1 MKVKKWYI
9 HVIAMITFVTCFIA
23 INLKYDPFYRVNG
36 INNENRVL
44 IEQYL
49 DAGQQQYLIE
59 NSIAVDT
66 FIQYIQTPGFILQ
79 NYEYYNILNTAKVF
93 SNKEEL
99 VMYANI
105 IVSRLE
111 VSFGYNALQQ
121 CRQLV
126 SNNLVWAFIEQ
137 EAFDFQNIEYYQIV
151 RTLYDNSDYRYIEHT
166 NLYVNKLHNEGFD
179 TDTRKRITL
188 RELTSNY
195 DKESLHLLLTTP
207 LPGEVE
213 IVLNP
218 REPSVI
224 VDSRHFIG
232 SYQPKHMVAVSGI
245 GRATYSS
252 MFLDEDAYHALKHM
266 YDDLIAT
273 HGRGVILMK
282 SFRSYEIL
290 SMQEETYMLELPGFS
305 EFQLGTTVAF
315 QHLDYS
321 LEDFGKDESYRWLVE
336 NAHRYG
342 YILRYPEGKE
352 AITGKQHFNNIFRY
366 VGEELA
372 TFLYE
377 NDLTLEEYHAQAND
391 EVDE

>member
-9 HVIAMITFVTCFIA
+9 HVIASISFVTCFIA

-49 DAGQQQYLIE
+49 DAGQQQYLID
-59 NSIAVDT
+59 NSIAVDA
-66 FIQYIQTPGFILQ
+66 FIHYIQTPGFLLQ
-79 NYEYYNILNTAKVF
+79 NYEYYNILDTAKVF
-93 SNKEEL
+93 SSKEEL
-99 VMYANI
+99 VQNANT

-137 EAFDFQNIEYYQIV
+137 EQFDFQNIEYYQIV
-151 RTLYDNSDYRYIEHT
+151 RTLYDNTDYRYIDHT
-166 NLYVNKLHNEGFD
+166 NKYVNKLHNEGFE
-179 TDTRKRITL
+179 TDTAKRITL
-188 RELTSNY
+188 RELTSSYNK
-195 DKESLHLLLTTP
+195 DSLHLLLTTP
-207 LPGEVE
+207 LPEGVE
-213 IVLNP
+213 MVLNP
-218 REPSVI
+218 SELGVI
-224 VDSRHFIG
+224 VDSHHFIG
-232 SYQPKHMVAVSGI
+232 SYQPKRMVTVSDV
-245 GRATYSS
+245 GRSTYSS
-252 MFLDEDAYHALKHM
+252 MFLDADAFHAFKRM

-290 SMQEETYMLELPGFS
+290 SMQEQSDFLEQPGFS

-315 QHLDYS
+315 QHLAYS
-321 LEDFGKDESYRWLVE
+321 LEDFDKNESYQWLVE

-352 AITGKQHFNNIFRY
+352 EITGKRHYNNIFRY

-372 TFLYE
+372 TILYI
-377 NDLTLEEYHAQAND
+377 NNLTLEEYHALYND
-391 EVDE
+391 KVDE